1 MAKSRNKRKKEAQY
15 KKQEKQFFIWAI
27 GITIFALVLCYI
39 FLIK

>member
-1 MAKSRNKRKKEAQY
+1 MAKSKKQRKKQAQY

-27 GITIFALVLCYI
+27 GLTLIALVICYI